1 MKVSEILAG
10 STKAYPSI
18 EIVPPLRGITKDE
31 LLESIAPFMEF
42 SPKYI
47 NVTSHRDEF
56 EYREEAD
63 GSFSRHLLRNRIN
76 ETTVC
81 AAIMSKYDVEV
92 VPHLICGGSTKEEI
106 ESKLDN
112 LEFLGINNIV
122 ALRGDSMTGEKR
134 FTPTPGGYSFA
145 SELVEGIRSYQ
156 GSAGYKRKRGMDSS
170 TSLGMTEGGNG
181 MTEGGNGKTERGN
194 GMTEKELGRG
204 KRLAEERFFCIGV
217 GAYPEK
223 HFEAA
228 NIETDILNLKRK
240 VDAGADYIITQMFF
254 DNKVYYDFVEKCRAA
269 GITVPIV
276 PGLKPLSTARQISV
290 LPEAFSLDIPLELTG
305 EIEKHR
311 NDKEAVYRIGTEWCT
326 MQCKDLLK
334 HGVPAVHFYT
344 MGKSRNITDILRECF

>member
-1 MKVSEILAG
+1 MKISDILAG
-10 STKAYPSI
+10 SKKAYPSI

-56 EYREEAD
+56 EFREEAD
-63 GSFSRHLLRNRIN
+63 GSFSRHLVRNRIS

-92 VPHLICGGSTKEEI
+92 VPHLICGGNTKEEI
-106 ESKLDN
+106 ESRLDN
-112 LEFLGINNIV
+112 LAFLGINNIV
-122 ALRGDSMTGEKR
+122 ALRGDSMSGEKR
-134 FTPTPGGYSFA
+134 FTPTPGGYSYA
-145 SELVEGIRSYQ
+145 NELVEGIRNYQ
-156 GSAGYKRKRGMDSS
+156 GSNSYRRSNG
-170 TSLGMTEGGNG
+170 LQTED
-181 MTEGGNGKTERGN
+181 
-194 GMTEKELGRG
+194 
-204 KRLAEERFFCIGV
+204 RFFCIGV

-228 NIETDILNLKRK
+228 NLETDIVNLKK
-240 VDAGADYIITQMFF
+240 KIDAGADYIITQMFF
-254 DNKVYYDFVEKCRAA
+254 DNQIYYDFVNKCRAA
-269 GITVPIV
+269 GITVPII

-290 LPEAFSLDIPLELTG
+290 LPEAFSLDIPLELTQ
-305 EIEKHR
+305 EIEKVKG
-311 NDKEAVYRIGTEWCT
+311 DKDAVYRIGTEWCA
-326 MQCKDLLK
+326 MQCKDLLQ

>member
-1 MKVSEILAG
+1 MKISEILAA
-10 STKAYPSI
+10 SKKAYPSI

-63 GSFSRHLLRNRIN
+63 GTFSRHLLRNRIS

-81 AAIMSKYDVEV
+81 AAIMSKYDIEV
-92 VPHLICGGSTKEEI
+92 VPHLICGGSTIEEI

-112 LEFLGINNIV
+112 MAFLGINNIV
-122 ALRGDSMTGEKR
+122 ALRGDSMAGEKR
-134 FTPTPGGYSFA
+134 FTPTPGGYRYA

-156 GSAGYKRKRGMDSS
+156 GSNSYRRSRGLEADD
-170 TSLGMTEGGNG
+170 
-181 MTEGGNGKTERGN
+181 
-194 GMTEKELGRG
+194 
-204 KRLAEERFFCIGV
+204 RFFCIGV

-228 NIETDILNLKRK
+228 NIETDILNLKKK

-254 DNKVYYDFVEKCRAA
+254 DNQVYYDFVERCRAA
-269 GITVPIV
+269 GINVPII
-276 PGLKPLSTARQISV
+276 PGLKPISTARQISV
-290 LPEAFSLDIPLELTG
+290 LPEAFSLDIPLELTQ
-305 EIEKHR
+305 EIEQHK
-311 NDKEAVYRIGTEWCT
+311 NDKDAVYRIGTEWCT
-326 MQCKDLLK
+326 AQCKDLLQ
-334 HGVPAVHFYT
+334 HNVPAVHFYT

>member
-1 MKVSEILAG
+1 MKISEILAA
-10 STKAYPSI
+10 SKKAYPSI

-63 GSFSRHLLRNRIN
+63 GTFSRHLLRNRIS

-92 VPHLICGGSTKEEI
+92 VPHLICGGSTIEEI

-112 LEFLGINNIV
+112 MAFLGINNIV
-122 ALRGDSMTGEKR
+122 ALRGDSMAGEKR
-134 FTPTPGGYSFA
+134 FTPTPGGYRYA

-156 GSAGYKRKRGMDSS
+156 GSNSYRRSRGLEADD
-170 TSLGMTEGGNG
+170 
-181 MTEGGNGKTERGN
+181 
-194 GMTEKELGRG
+194 
-204 KRLAEERFFCIGV
+204 RFFCIGV

-228 NIETDILNLKRK
+228 NIETDILNLKKK

-254 DNKVYYDFVEKCRAA
+254 DNNIYYDFVEKCRAA
-269 GITVPIV
+269 GIDIPII
-276 PGLKPLSTARQISV
+276 PGLKPISTARQISV
-290 LPEAFSLDIPLELTG
+290 LPEAFSLDIPLELTQ
-305 EIEKHR
+305 EIEKHK
-311 NDKEAVYRIGTEWCT
+311 NDRDAVYRIGTEWCT
-326 MQCKDLLK
+326 AQCKDLLQ
-334 HGVPAVHFYT
+334 HNVPAVHFYT

>member
-10 STKAYPSI
+10 SSKAYPSI
-18 EIVPPLRGITKDE
+18 EIVPPLRGITKEE

-63 GSFSRHLLRNRIN
+63 GTFSRHLLRNRIS

-81 AAIMSKYDVEV
+81 AAIMSRYDVEV

-106 ESKLDN
+106 ESRLDN
-112 LEFLGINNIV
+112 LAFLGINNIV
-122 ALRGDSMTGEKR
+122 ALRGDSMAGEKR
-134 FTPTPGGYSFA
+134 FTPTPGGYRYA
-145 SELVEGIRSYQ
+145 SELVEGIRAYQ
-156 GSAGYKRKRGMDSS
+156 GSNSYRRSRGLEADD
-170 TSLGMTEGGNG
+170 
-181 MTEGGNGKTERGN
+181 
-194 GMTEKELGRG
+194 
-204 KRLAEERFFCIGV
+204 RFFCIGV

-228 NIETDILNLKRK
+228 NIETDIINLKKK

-254 DNKVYYDFVEKCRAA
+254 DNQIYYDFVAKCRAE
-269 GITVPIV
+269 GITVPII
-276 PGLKPLSTARQISV
+276 PGLKPLSTARQISI
-290 LPEAFSLDIPLELTG
+290 LPEAFSLDIPLELTQ
-305 EIEKHR
+305 EIEKHKS
-311 NDKEAVYRIGTEWCT
+311 DKEAVYQIGTEWCAA
-326 MQCKDLLK
+326 QCKDLLK
-334 HGVPAVHFYT
+334 NNVPAVHFYT